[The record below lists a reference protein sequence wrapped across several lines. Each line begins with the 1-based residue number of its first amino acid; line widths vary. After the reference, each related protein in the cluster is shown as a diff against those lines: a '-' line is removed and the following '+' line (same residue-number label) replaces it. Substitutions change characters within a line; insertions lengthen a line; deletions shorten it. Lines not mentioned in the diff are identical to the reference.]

1 MIAIILTAIATFI
14 VTGID
19 EIVVLTILFV
29 HYKEN
34 SSVRDIYI
42 GQLISMVVL
51 LAISL
56 LAVFG
61 ITTIPKEWI
70 GLLGFVPFFLGIKVF
85 LIGDTESYDVY
96 EEKDLIKKTKKF
108 NNLILA
114 VAIIAIAGGAEEL
127 SIYIPYL
134 ASLNTKDLI
143 TTLITFILLVP
154 IWCAVCKRL
163 SSVKRIRERI
173 EKFERIIVPIVFIG
187 LGIFVLIENNTLGYF
202 LKFFH

>member
-1 MIAIILTAIATFI
+1 MIAIILTAIATF
-14 VTGID
+14 VATGID

-29 HYKEN
+29 HYKESN
-34 SSVRDIYI
+34 SVRDIYI
-42 GQLISMVVL
+42 GQLISMIVL

-61 ITTIPKEWI
+61 VATIPKAWI
-70 GLLGFVPFFLGIKVF
+70 GLLGFVPLILGIKV
-85 LIGDTESYDVY
+85 LLTGDTESDDEY

-114 VAIIAIAGGAEEL
+114 VAMIAIAGGAEEL

-134 ASLNTKDLI
+134 ASLNTKNLI

-154 IWCAVCKRL
+154 IWCAVCKKL

-202 LKFFH
+202 FK

>member
-1 MIAIILTAIATFI
+1 MIAIILTAVATFI
-14 VTGID
+14 ATGID

-29 HYKEN
+29 HYKESN
-34 SSVRDIYI
+34 SVRDIYI

-51 LAISL
+51 LAVSL

-61 ITTIPKEWI
+61 VTTIPREWI
-70 GLLGFVPFFLGIKVF
+70 GILGFVPLALGIKV
-85 LIGDTESYDVY
+85 LLTGDTESDDEY

-114 VAIIAIAGGAEEL
+114 VAMIAIAGGAEEL

-134 ASLNTKDLI
+134 ASLKTKDLI
-143 TTLITFILLVP
+143 TTLIIFILLVP
-154 IWCAVCKRL
+154 IWCAVCRRL
-163 SSVKRIRERI
+163 SSVKRVRERI

-202 LKFFH
+202 FKLFY

>member
-14 VTGID
+14 ATGID

-29 HYKEN
+29 HYKE
-34 SSVRDIYI
+34 SHSVKDIYI

-51 LAISL
+51 LSVSL

-61 ITTIPKEWI
+61 IATIPKEWI
-70 GLLGFVPFFLGIKVF
+70 GLLGFVPLVLGVRV
-85 LIGDTESYDVY
+85 LLTGDTESDDEY
-96 EEKDLIKKTKKF
+96 EEKDLIKKTKKY

-114 VAIIAIAGGAEEL
+114 VAIIAIASGAEEL

-163 SSVKRIRERI
+163 SSVKGIQERI
-173 EKFERIIVPIVFIG
+173 GKFERIIVPIVFIG

-202 LKFFH
+202 IKLFY